1 MAEYPVGKA
10 QSMVLK
16 ALGKSA
22 ATFVEAER
30 IFEELG
36 LVVTSKRQGRETV
49 PVVTVKDRLGGGMTE
64 YGEGETY
71 EAYPEFD
78 TTPIAQWIVR

>member
-1 MAEYPVGKA
+1 
-10 QSMVLK
+10 
-16 ALGKSA
+16 
-22 ATFVEAER
+22 
-30 IFEELG
+30 
-36 LVVTSKRQGRETV
+36 
-49 PVVTVKDRLGGGMTE
+49 MTE